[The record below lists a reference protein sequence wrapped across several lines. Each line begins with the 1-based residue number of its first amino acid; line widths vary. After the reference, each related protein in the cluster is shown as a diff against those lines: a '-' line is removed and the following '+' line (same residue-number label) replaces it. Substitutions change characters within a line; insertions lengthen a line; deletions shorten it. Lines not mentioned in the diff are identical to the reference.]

1 MTPEEC
7 VRGVAGPI
15 SKLGGA
21 FMFDEATF
29 TRGQALGMDPW
40 VFYHCGRGGALG
52 NPDPSVVVAAFGF
65 FPPALQTKTWNK
77 GVRLMDPAKIFDL
90 YAEACVEYGRQHFA
104 FDNAD
109 RLADLLMKAL
119 DSADVAAMPLFAGW
133 RAKVHGHSFAGPSD
147 GPGRLALALMA
158 GREHRGSSHLVCVR
172 AAGIDPLQAIMS
184 GRNGAAAAEFF
195 GWPQPWPDP
204 ALAKD
209 QMAEVESNTDRLVLP
224 AFAPLTDDERTELV
238 TGLRAI

>member
-21 FMFDEATF
+21 FMFDESTF
-29 TRGQALGMDPW
+29 ARGQALGMDPW

-52 NPDPSVVVAAFGF
+52 NPDPSVGGAAFGF
-65 FPPALQTKTWNK
+65 FPPALQTKTLNK

-104 FDNAD
+104 FEGAS

-119 DSADVAAMPLFAGW
+119 DAADVAALPLFAGW
-133 RAKVHGHSFAGPSD
+133 RAKVHAGPSD

-158 GREHRGSSHLVCVR
+158 GREHRGSCHLISVR

-204 ALAKD
+204 ALAKAE
-209 QMAEVESNTDRLVLP
+209 MAEVEQTTDRLVL
-224 AFAPLTDDERTELV
+224 AAYATLTDDERAELV
-238 TGLRAI
+238 TGLRAL